1 MPAFEFVSVDADGR
15 KQKGVLEADS
25 ARQVRQQLR
34 EKGWLPVSVEPAAGE
49 HKTAAKGSLGLFRRG
64 MSAWELALITRQL
77 ATLIAAGIPVEEC
90 LRAVSRQT
98 ERPALQSLLLA
109 VRARVIEG
117 YTLAQAL
124 SEFPQAF
131 PELYRATV
139 SAGEKSGHLDLVLN
153 QLADYTES
161 RYDLQKKIQGALI
174 YPIILTVLAG
184 AIVMGLLTYVV
195 PDIVKVF
202 QSSRQELPLLTRG
215 LITTSNIAKTLGPW
229 LLLALIVAGFALR
242 PMLKKEATRYRIHAW
257 QLRMPLVGRLVRG
270 ANATRF
276 ASTLSILTRSS
287 VPLVEALRIAA
298 EVSSNLLIRDA
309 IRQAAVKVT
318 EGGSLSRS
326 LEESGYFPPMMMQ
339 MIASG
344 EQSGEL
350 DEMLTRAAAMQEK
363 ELSSLI
369 TTLVGLFEPLML
381 LVMAGVVLI
390 IVLAIMLP
398 ILSMNNMVR

>member
-1 MPAFEFVSVDADGR
+1 MPAFEYVSVDTDGR
-15 KQKGVLEADS
+15 KQKGILEADS

-34 EKGWLPVSVEPAAGE
+34 DKGWLPVSVEPAAGE
-49 HKTAAKGSLGLFRRG
+49 QKAAAGGPGLFRRG
-64 MSAWELALITRQL
+64 ITAWELALITRQL

-90 LRAVSRQT
+90 MRAVSRQT
-98 ERPALQSLLLA
+98 ERPALQSLLMA

-131 PELYRATV
+131 PDLYRATV
-139 SAGEKSGHLDLVLN
+139 AAGEKSGHLDLVLE
-153 QLADYTES
+153 QLADYTEA

-174 YPIILTVLAG
+174 YPVILTVLAM

-215 LITTSNIAKTLGPW
+215 LITASDIAKAGGPW
-229 LLLALIVAGFALR
+229 ILLALVIGGFLLR
-242 PMLKKEATRYRIHAW
+242 PMLKQEKTRYRLHAW
-257 QLRMPLVGRLVRG
+257 QLRLPLVGRMVRG

-298 EVSSNLLIRDA
+298 EVSSNLHIRDA
-309 IRQAAVKVT
+309 IRQAAIKVT
-318 EGGSLSRS
+318 EGGSLSRA

-339 MIASG
+339 MIFSG

-350 DEMLTRAAAMQEK
+350 DQMLARAATMQEK

-381 LVMAGVVLI
+381 LMMAGVVLL

-398 ILSMNNMVR
+398 ILSMNNLVS

>member
-1 MPAFEFVSVDADGR
+1 MPAFEYVSVDTTGR

-49 HKTAAKGSLGLFRRG
+49 HKSAAGGGMGLFRRG
-64 MSAWELALITRQL
+64 MSAWELALLTRQL
-77 ATLIAAGIPVEEC
+77 ATLIQSGIPVEEC

-153 QLADYTES
+153 QLADYTEA
-161 RYDLQKKIQGALI
+161 RYDLQKRIQGALI
-174 YPIILTVLAG
+174 YPIILTILAT

-202 QSSRQELPLLTRG
+202 EGTKQELPLLTRL
-215 LITTSNIAKTLGPW
+215 LIAASDFMKVAAPW
-229 LLLALIVAGFALR
+229 LVVGMVAAVFMFRRALR
-242 PMLKKEATRYRIHAW
+242 KEPFRYRVHAW
-257 QLRMPLVGRLVRG
+257 LLRLPLFGKMVRG
-270 ANATRF
+270 TNATRF

-309 IRQAAVKVT
+309 IRQTAVKVT
-318 EGGSLSRS
+318 EGGSLSRA
-326 LEESGYFPPMMMQ
+326 LEESGYFPPMMM
-339 MIASG
+339 
-344 EQSGEL
+344 
-350 DEMLTRAAAMQEK
+350 
-363 ELSSLI
+363 
-369 TTLVGLFEPLML
+369 
-381 LVMAGVVLI
+381 
-390 IVLAIMLP
+390 
-398 ILSMNNMVR
+398 

>member
-1 MPAFEFVSVDADGR
+1 MPAFEYVSVDASGR

-34 EKGWLPVSVEPAAGE
+34 DKGWLPVSVEPAANE
-49 HKTAAKGSLGLFRRG
+49 HKSSAGKLSFVRRG
-64 MSAWELALITRQL
+64 MSAYELALITRQL
-77 ATLIAAGIPVEEC
+77 ATLIQAGIPVEEC

-98 ERPALQSLLLA
+98 ERPGLQSLMMA

-117 YTLAQAL
+117 YTLAQSF

-139 SAGEKSGHLDLVLN
+139 AAGEKSGHLDLVLN

-161 RYDLQKKIQGALI
+161 RYDTQKKIQNAML
-174 YPIILTVLAG
+174 YPVILTLLALV
-184 AIVMGLLTYVV
+184 IVVGLLTYVV
-195 PDIVKVF
+195 PDIVRVF
-202 QSSRQELPLLTRG
+202 DSSHQQLPFLTRALIG
-215 LITTSNIAKTLGPW
+215 LSHFVRTAGPW
-229 LLLALIVAGFALR
+229 LLLLMVAAVFVLR
-242 PMLKKEATRYRIHAW
+242 PLLKQEKTRYRIHGW
-257 QLRMPLVGRLVRG
+257 QLRMPLIGKMVRG
-270 ANATRF
+270 ANASRF
-276 ASTLSILTRSS
+276 ASTLSILTRSG

-309 IRQAAVKVT
+309 IRQAAAKVT
-318 EGGSLSRS
+318 EGGSLNRA
-326 LEESGYFPPMMMQ
+326 LEDCGYFPPMMIQ

-350 DEMLTRAAAMQEK
+350 DEMLARAATMQEK
-363 ELSSLI
+363 ELGNLI
-369 TTLVGLFEPLML
+369 TTLVGLFEPMML
-381 LVMAGVVLI
+381 LVMAGVVLM

-398 ILSMNNMVR
+398 ILSMNNLVK

>member
-1 MPAFEFVSVDADGR
+1 MPAFEYVSVDADGR

-34 EKGWLPVSVEPAAGE
+34 EKGWLPVSVEPAARE
-49 HKTAAKGSLGLFRRG
+49 HQKEKSGLSFLRSG
-64 MSAWELALITRQL
+64 MSAYELALITRQL
-77 ATLIAAGIPVEEC
+77 ATLIQAGIPIEET

-98 ERPALQSLLLA
+98 ERPGLQSLMMA

-117 YTLAQAL
+117 YTLAQSM
-124 SEFPQAF
+124 SEFPKAF

-139 SAGEKSGHLDLVLN
+139 AAGEKSGHLDLVLN

-161 RYDLQKKIQGALI
+161 RYDTQKKIQGAMI
-174 YPIILTVLAG
+174 YPIVLTVLATL
-184 AIVMGLLTYVV
+184 IVTGLLTYVV

-202 QSSRQELPLLTRG
+202 DNTRQQLPLLTRG
-215 LITTSNIAKTLGPW
+215 LIGASNLVKTVGPYVFV
-229 LLLALIVAGFALR
+229 LLVIGSFMVRPLLR
-242 PMLKKEATRYRIHAW
+242 QEANRYRLHAW
-257 QLRMPLVGRLVRG
+257 QLRIPLIRRLIRG
-270 ANATRF
+270 ANASRF
-276 ASTLSILTRSS
+276 ASTLSILARSG

-318 EGGSLSRS
+318 EGGSLSRA

-350 DEMLTRAAAMQEK
+350 DEMLSRAATMQEK
-363 ELSSLI
+363 ELGNLI
-369 TTLVGLFEPLML
+369 TTLVGLFEPFML
-381 LVMAGVVLI
+381 LLMAGVVLL

-398 ILSMNNMVR
+398 ILSMNNLVG

>member
-1 MPAFEFVSVDADGR
+1 MPAFEYVSVDAQGR
-15 KQKGVLEADS
+15 KHKGVLEADS

-34 EKGWLPVSVEPAAGE
+34 EKGWLPVSVEPAASE
-49 HKTAAKGSLGLFRRG
+49 HKQGKNRFSLFSGGG
-64 MSAWELALITRQL
+64 MSAYELALITRQL
-77 ATLIAAGIPVEEC
+77 ATLIQAGIPLEEC

-98 ERPALQSLLLA
+98 ERPGLQSLLMA
-109 VRARVIEG
+109 VRARVVEG
-117 YTLAQAL
+117 YTMAQSM

-139 SAGEKSGHLDLVLN
+139 AAGEKSGHLDLVLN

-161 RYDLQKKIQGALI
+161 RYDTQKKIQGAMI
-174 YPIILTVLAG
+174 YPVILTVLAM
-184 AIVMGLLTYVV
+184 AIVIGLLTYVV
-195 PDIVKVF
+195 PDIVRVF
-202 QSSRQELPLLTRG
+202 DSSKQELPLLTRG
-215 LITTSNIAKTLGPW
+215 LIATSHLVKTAGPW
-229 LLLALIVAGFALR
+229 VLLLLIAAGFVVR
-242 PMLKKEATRYRIHAW
+242 PMLKQEKTRYRIHGW
-257 QLRMPLVGRLVRG
+257 QLRMPLIGKLVRG
-270 ANATRF
+270 ANASRF
-276 ASTLSILTRSS
+276 ASTLSILTRSG

-318 EGGSLSRS
+318 EGGSLARA

-339 MIASG
+339 MISSG

-350 DEMLTRAAAMQEK
+350 DEMLSRAATMQEK

-369 TTLVGLFEPLML
+369 TTLVGLFEPMML
-381 LVMAGVVLI
+381 LIMAGVVLM

-398 ILSMNNMVR
+398 ILSMNNLVN

>member
-1 MPAFEFVSVDADGR
+1 MPAFEYVSVDNDGR

-34 EKGWLPVSVEPAAGE
+34 DKGWLPVSVEPAAGE
-49 HKTAAKGSLGLFRRG
+49 HKAASGNQGFFRGG

-77 ATLIAAGIPVEEC
+77 ATLIAASIPVEEC

-98 ERPALQSLLLA
+98 ERPGLQSLLLA

-117 YTLAQAL
+117 YTLAQAM

-131 PELYRATV
+131 PDLYRATV
-139 SAGEKSGHLDLVLN
+139 AAGEKSGHLDLVLN
-153 QLADYTES
+153 QLADYTEA

-174 YPIILTVLAG
+174 YPIILTVLAS

-215 LITTSNIAKTLGPW
+215 LIATSNFAKVMGPW
-229 LLLALIVAGFALR
+229 LLLGLVVGGFMLR
-242 PMLKKEATRYRIHAW
+242 PVLKRETTRYRIHGW
-257 QLRMPLVGRLVRG
+257 QLRTPLIWRLVRG

-298 EVSSNLLIRDA
+298 EVSSNLHIRDA

-339 MIASG
+339 MISSG

-350 DEMLTRAAAMQEK
+350 DEMLARAAVMQEK

-381 LVMAGVVLI
+381 LMMAGVVLI

-398 ILSMNNMVR
+398 ILSMNNLVS

>member
-1 MPAFEFVSVDADGR
+1 MPAFEYVSVDGDGR

-25 ARQVRQQLR
+25 PRQVRQQLR
-34 EKGWLPVSVEPAAGE
+34 DKGWLPVSVAPVAQEHKAAAG
-49 HKTAAKGSLGLFRRG
+49 GGLFRRG
-64 MSAWELALITRQL
+64 MSAWELALVTRQL

-98 ERPALQSLLLA
+98 ERESLQGLLMA

-131 PELYRATV
+131 PDLYRATV
-139 SAGEKSGHLDLVLN
+139 AAGEKSGHLDLVLN
-153 QLADYTES
+153 QLADYTEA

-174 YPIILTVLAG
+174 YPVILTFLAG

-215 LITTSNIAKTLGPW
+215 LIATSHAARVAGPW
-229 LLLALIVAGFALR
+229 LLLLLVGAGFVLR
-242 PMLKKEATRYRIHAW
+242 PMLKQESTRYRLDAW
-257 QLRMPLVGRLVRG
+257 QLRLPLVGRLVRG

-309 IRQAAVKVT
+309 IRRAAVKVT
-318 EGGSLSRS
+318 EGGSLSRA
-326 LEESGYFPPMMMQ
+326 LEEGGYFPPMMMQ

-350 DEMLTRAAAMQEK
+350 DQMLARAAAMQEK

-369 TTLVGLFEPLML
+369 TTLVGLFEPMML
-381 LVMAGVVLI
+381 LVMAGVVLM

-398 ILSMNNMVR
+398 ILSMNNLVH

>member
-1 MPAFEFVSVDADGR
+1 MPAFEYVSVDADGR

-34 EKGWLPVSVEPAAGE
+34 DKGWLPVSVEAAARE
-49 HKTAAKGSLGLFRRG
+49 HQKEKSGVSFLRSG
-64 MSAWELALITRQL
+64 MSAYELALITRQL
-77 ATLIAAGIPVEEC
+77 ATLIQAGIPVEET

-98 ERPALQSLLLA
+98 ERPGLHSLLLA

-117 YTLAQAL
+117 YTLAQSM
-124 SEFPQAF
+124 SEFPKAF
-131 PELYRATV
+131 PDLYRATV
-139 SAGEKSGHLDLVLN
+139 AAGEKSGHLDLVLN

-161 RYDLQKKIQGALI
+161 RYDTQKKIQGAMI
-174 YPIILTVLAG
+174 YPIILTALATL
-184 AIVMGLLTYVV
+184 IVVGLLTYVV

-202 QSSRQELPLLTRG
+202 DNTRQELPLLTRG
-215 LITTSNIAKTLGPW
+215 LIGASNLVKAAGPYVLVLLIIVGFMARPW
-229 LLLALIVAGFALR
+229 LR
-242 PMLKKEATRYRIHAW
+242 KEANRYRLHAL
-257 QLRMPLVGRLVRG
+257 QLRLPLIKRLVRG
-270 ANATRF
+270 ANAARF
-276 ASTLSILTRSS
+276 ASTLSILTRSG

-318 EGGSLSRS
+318 EGGSLNRA

-350 DEMLTRAAAMQEK
+350 DEMLSRAATMQEK
-363 ELSSLI
+363 ELGNLI

-381 LVMAGVVLI
+381 LLMAGVVLL

-398 ILSMNNMVR
+398 ILSMNNLVG

>member
-1 MPAFEFVSVDADGR
+1 MPAFEFVSVDAAGR

-34 EKGWLPVSVEPAAGE
+34 DKGWLPVSVAPAAGE
-49 HKTAAKGSLGLFRRG
+49 HKAAAASGLGFLRRR

-77 ATLIAAGIPVEEC
+77 ATLIASGIPVEEC

-98 ERPALQSLLLA
+98 ERPALHSLLLA

-139 SAGEKSGHLDLVLN
+139 AAGEKSGHLDLVLN
-153 QLADYTES
+153 QLADYTEA

-174 YPIILTVLAG
+174 YPIILTVLAS

-202 QSSRQELPLLTRG
+202 QSSRQQLPLLTRG
-215 LITTSNIAKTLGPW
+215 LIATSHFMKAAAPW
-229 LLLALIVAGFALR
+229 LLLLLAAAAVLLR
-242 PMLKKEATRYRIHAW
+242 PLLKKESTRYRIHEW
-257 QLRMPLVGRLVRG
+257 QLRLPLFGRLARG

-318 EGGSLSRS
+318 EGGSLSRA

-350 DEMLTRAAAMQEK
+350 DEMLARAATMQEK

-369 TTLVGLFEPLML
+369 TTLVGLFEPMML
-381 LVMAGVVLI
+381 LLMAGVVLL

-398 ILSMNNMVR
+398 ILSMNNLVH

>member
-1 MPAFEFVSVDADGR
+1 MPAFEFVSVDAAGR

-34 EKGWLPVSVEPAAGE
+34 DKGWLPVSVEPAARE
-49 HKTAAKGSLGLFRRG
+49 HKSAKEGGQGLFRRG

-98 ERPALQSLLLA
+98 ERPASQSLLLA

-139 SAGEKSGHLDLVLN
+139 SAGEKSGHLDLVLD
-153 QLADYTES
+153 QLADYTEA

-174 YPIILTVLAG
+174 YPIILTLLAG
-184 AIVMGLLTYVV
+184 GIVMGLLTYVV

-202 QSSRQELPLLTRG
+202 ESSRQELPALTKG
-215 LITTSNIAKTLGPW
+215 LIFASDVAKVAGPW
-229 LLLALIVAGFALR
+229 MLFGLVIAFFAFR
-242 PMLKKEATRYRIHAW
+242 PMLRQEATRYRIHAW
-257 QLRMPLVGRLVRG
+257 QLRLPLVGRLVRG

-298 EVSSNLLIRDA
+298 EVSSNMLIRDA

-318 EGGSLSRS
+318 EGGSLSRA
-326 LEESGYFPPMMMQ
+326 LEDSGFFPPMMMQ
-339 MIASG
+339 MISSG

-350 DEMLTRAAAMQEK
+350 DEMLTRAAMMQEK

-381 LVMAGVVLI
+381 LVMAGVVLL

-398 ILSMNNMVR
+398 ILSMNNLVG

>member
-1 MPAFEFVSVDADGR
+1 MPAFEYVSVDASGR

-34 EKGWLPVSVEPAAGE
+34 DKGWLPVSVEPAAGE
-49 HKTAAKGSLGLFRRG
+49 HKAEKGALSFMRRG
-64 MSAWELALITRQL
+64 MSAYELALITRQL
-77 ATLIAAGIPVEEC
+77 ATLIQAGIPVEEC

-98 ERPALQSLLLA
+98 ERPGLQSLLLA

-117 YTLAQAL
+117 YTLAQSM

-131 PELYRATV
+131 PDLYRATV
-139 SAGEKSGHLDLVLN
+139 AAGEKSGHLDLVLN

-161 RYDLQKKIQGALI
+161 RYDTQKKIQGALI
-174 YPIILTVLAG
+174 YPIILTVLATL
-184 AIVMGLLTYVV
+184 IVVGLLTYVV
-195 PDIVKVF
+195 PDIVRVF
-202 QSSRQELPLLTRG
+202 DSSKHQLPLLTRG
-215 LITTSNIAKTLGPW
+215 LIATSHIVKTLGPW
-229 LLLALIVAGFALR
+229 LLLALVIAGFALR
-242 PMLKKEATRYRIHAW
+242 PMLKQEATRYRLHAW
-257 QLRMPLVGRLVRG
+257 QLRLPLFGRLVRG
-270 ANATRF
+270 ANASRF
-276 ASTLSILTRSS
+276 ASTLSILTRSG

-309 IRQAAVKVT
+309 IRRTAVKVT
-318 EGGSLSRS
+318 EGGSLNRS
-326 LEESGYFPPMMMQ
+326 LEESGYFPPMMLQ

-350 DEMLTRAAAMQEK
+350 DEMLSRAATMQEK

-369 TTLVGLFEPLML
+369 TTLVGLFEPMML
-381 LVMAGVVLI
+381 LIMAGVVLL

-398 ILSMNNMVR
+398 ILSMNNLVS

>member
-1 MPAFEFVSVDADGR
+1 MPAFEYVSVDGEGR

-34 EKGWLPVSVEPAAGE
+34 DKGLLPVSVEPAAGE
-49 HKTAAKGSLGLFRRG
+49 HKSVSGAGPLRRG

-98 ERPALQSLLLA
+98 ERPASQSLLLA

-117 YTLAQAL
+117 YTLAQAF

-131 PELYRATV
+131 PDLYRATV
-139 SAGEKSGHLDLVLN
+139 AAGEKSGHLDLVLN

-174 YPIILTVLAG
+174 YPVILTVLAT

-202 QSSRQELPLLTRG
+202 QSSRHELPLLTRG
-215 LITTSNIAKTLGPW
+215 LIATSHMARVGGPW
-229 LLLALIVAGFALR
+229 LLLILVTGGFALR
-242 PMLKKEATRYRIHAW
+242 PLVRQESTRYKLHRL
-257 QLRMPLVGRLVRG
+257 QLRLPLVGRLARG

-287 VPLVEALRIAA
+287 VPLVDALRIAA
-298 EVSSNLLIRDA
+298 EVTSNLLIRDA
-309 IRQAAVKVT
+309 IRRAAVKVT
-318 EGGSLSRS
+318 EGGSLSRA
-326 LEESGYFPPMMMQ
+326 LEECGYFPPMMMQ

-350 DEMLTRAAAMQEK
+350 DQMLSRAAIMQEK

-398 ILSMNNMVR
+398 ILSMNNLVH

>member
-1 MPAFEFVSVDADGR
+1 MPAFEYISVDGDGR

-34 EKGWLPVSVEPAAGE
+34 DKGWLPVSVEPAAGE
-49 HKTAAKGSLGLFRRG
+49 QKAAAGGTGMFRRG
-64 MSAWELALITRQL
+64 ISAWELALITRQL

-98 ERPALQSLLLA
+98 ERPALHSLLMA

-131 PELYRATV
+131 PDLYRATV

-153 QLADYTES
+153 QLADYTEA

-174 YPIILTVLAG
+174 YPIILTVLAS

-215 LITTSNIAKTLGPW
+215 LIATSHVARVAGPW
-229 LLLALIVAGFALR
+229 LLMLLVVAGFALR
-242 PMLKKEATRYRIHAW
+242 PMLRQEATRYRLHAL
-257 QLRMPLVGRLVRG
+257 QLRLPLIGRLVRG

-309 IRQAAVKVT
+309 IRRAAVKVT
-318 EGGSLSRS
+318 EGGSLSRA
-326 LEESGYFPPMMMQ
+326 LEEGGYFPPMMMQ

-350 DEMLTRAAAMQEK
+350 DQMLARAATMQEK

-398 ILSMNNMVR
+398 ILSMNSLVG

>member
-1 MPAFEFVSVDADGR
+1 MPAFEYVSVDASGR

-34 EKGWLPVSVEPAAGE
+34 DKGWLPVSVEPAAGE
-49 HKTAAKGSLGLFRRG
+49 HKAEKGGLSFMRRG
-64 MSAWELALITRQL
+64 MSAYELALITRQL
-77 ATLIAAGIPVEEC
+77 ATLIQAGIPVEEC

-98 ERPALQSLLLA
+98 ERPGLQSLLLA

-117 YTLAQAL
+117 YTLAQSM

-131 PELYRATV
+131 PDLYRATV
-139 SAGEKSGHLDLVLN
+139 AAGEKSGHLDLVLN

-161 RYDLQKKIQGALI
+161 RYDTQKKIQGALI
-174 YPIILTVLAG
+174 YPIILTVLATL
-184 AIVMGLLTYVV
+184 IVVGLLTYVV
-195 PDIVKVF
+195 PDIVRVF
-202 QSSRQELPLLTRG
+202 DSSKHQLPLLTRG
-215 LITTSNIAKTLGPW
+215 LIATSHIVKTLGPW
-229 LLLALIVAGFALR
+229 LLLALVIAGFALR
-242 PMLKKEATRYRIHAW
+242 PMLKQEATRYRLHAW
-257 QLRMPLVGRLVRG
+257 QLRLPLFGRLVRG
-270 ANATRF
+270 ANASRF
-276 ASTLSILTRSS
+276 ASTLSILTRSG

-309 IRQAAVKVT
+309 IRRTAVKVT
-318 EGGSLSRS
+318 EGGSLNRS
-326 LEESGYFPPMMMQ
+326 LEESGYFPPMMLQ

-350 DEMLTRAAAMQEK
+350 DEMLSRAATMQEK

-369 TTLVGLFEPLML
+369 TTLVGLFEPMML
-381 LVMAGVVLI
+381 LIMAGVVLL

-398 ILSMNNMVR
+398 ILSMNNLVS

>member
-1 MPAFEFVSVDADGR
+1 MPAFEYVSVDSSGR

-34 EKGWLPVSVEPAAGE
+34 DKGWLPVSVEPAASE
-49 HKTAAKGSLGLFRRG
+49 HKQSTGKLALFSGGG
-64 MSAWELALITRQL
+64 MSAYELALITRQL
-77 ATLIAAGIPVEEC
+77 ATLIQAGIPVEEC

-98 ERPALQSLLLA
+98 ERPGLQSLLMA

-117 YTLAQAL
+117 YTLAQSM

-139 SAGEKSGHLDLVLN
+139 SAGEKSGHMDLVLN

-161 RYDLQKKIQGALI
+161 RYDTQKKIQGAMI
-174 YPIILTVLAG
+174 YPVILTVLALL
-184 AIVMGLLTYVV
+184 IVIGLLTYVV
-195 PDIVKVF
+195 PDIVRVF
-202 QSSRQELPLLTRG
+202 ESSKQQLPFLTRA
-215 LITTSNIAKTLGPW
+215 LIALSHFVKTVGPW
-229 LLLALIVAGFALR
+229 LLLLMIVAGFMLR
-242 PMLKKEATRYRIHAW
+242 PMLKQEKNRYRLHAW
-257 QLRMPLVGRLVRG
+257 QLRMPLIGKLVRG
-270 ANATRF
+270 ANAARF
-276 ASTLSILTRSS
+276 ASTLSILTRSG

-318 EGGSLSRS
+318 EGGSLARA

-339 MIASG
+339 MVSSG

-350 DEMLTRAAAMQEK
+350 DEMLSRAAVMQEK

-369 TTLVGLFEPLML
+369 TTLLGLFEPMML
-381 LVMAGVVLI
+381 LVMAGVVLM

-398 ILSMNNMVR
+398 ILSMNNLVN

>member
-1 MPAFEFVSVDADGR
+1 MPAFEFVSVDAAGR

-34 EKGWLPVSVEPAAGE
+34 DKGWLPVSVEPAAGE
-49 HKTAAKGSLGLFRRG
+49 HKASARSSLGLFRRG

-77 ATLIAAGIPVEEC
+77 ATLIQAGIPVEEC

-153 QLADYTES
+153 QLADYTEA

-174 YPIILTVLAG
+174 YPIILTFLAT

-202 QSSRQELPLLTRG
+202 EGSKQELPLLTRG
-215 LITTSNIAKTLGPW
+215 LIAASDFMKVAAPW
-229 LLLALIVAGFALR
+229 LVLGMVAAALSFRRALR
-242 PMLKKEATRYRIHAW
+242 KEPFRYRVHAW
-257 QLRMPLVGRLVRG
+257 QLRLPLFGKLVRG
-270 ANATRF
+270 TNATRF

-318 EGGSLSRS
+318 EGGSLSRA
-326 LEESGYFPPMMMQ
+326 LEECGYFPPMMMQ
-339 MIASG
+339 MISSG

-350 DEMLTRAAAMQEK
+350 DEMLARGATMQEK

-381 LVMAGVVLI
+381 LLMAGVVLL

-398 ILSMNNMVR
+398 ILSMNSLVS

>member
-1 MPAFEFVSVDADGR
+1 MPAFEYVSVDADGR

-34 EKGWLPVSVEPAAGE
+34 DKGWLPVSVEPAARE
-49 HKTAAKGSLGLFRRG
+49 HKQEKSGLSFQRSG
-64 MSAWELALITRQL
+64 MSAYELALITRQL
-77 ATLIAAGIPVEEC
+77 ATLIQAGIPVEET

-98 ERPALQSLLLA
+98 ERPALQSLMLA

-117 YTLAQAL
+117 YTLAQAM
-124 SEFPQAF
+124 SEFPKAF
-131 PELYRATV
+131 PDLYRATV

-161 RYDLQKKIQGALI
+161 RYDTQKKIQGAMI
-174 YPIILTVLAG
+174 YPIVLTVLATL
-184 AIVMGLLTYVV
+184 IVVGLLTYVV

-202 QSSRQELPLLTRG
+202 DNTRQQLPLLTRG
-215 LITTSNIAKTLGPW
+215 LIGASDFLKSVGPYALVLLIVISFMARPW
-229 LLLALIVAGFALR
+229 LR
-242 PMLKKEATRYRIHAW
+242 KEHNRYRVHAL
-257 QLRMPLVGRLVRG
+257 QLRIPLIKRLVRG
-270 ANATRF
+270 ANASRF
-276 ASTLSILTRSS
+276 ASTLSILTRSG

-298 EVSSNLLIRDA
+298 EVSSNLLIRDS
-309 IRQAAVKVT
+309 IRLAAVKVT
-318 EGGSLSRS
+318 EGGSLNRA

-350 DEMLTRAAAMQEK
+350 DEMLSRAATMQEK
-363 ELSSLI
+363 ELGNLI
-369 TTLVGLFEPLML
+369 TTLVGLFEPFML
-381 LVMAGVVLI
+381 LLMAGVVLL

-398 ILSMNNMVR
+398 ILSMNNLVG

>member
-1 MPAFEFVSVDADGR
+1 MPAFEYVSVDGNGR
-15 KQKGVLEADS
+15 KQKGILEADS

-34 EKGWLPVSVEPAAGE
+34 DKGWLPVSVEPAAGE
-49 HKTAAKGSLGLFRRG
+49 QKASAGGPGLFRRG
-64 MSAWELALITRQL
+64 ITAWELALITRQL

-90 LRAVSRQT
+90 MRAVSRQT
-98 ERPALQSLLLA
+98 ERPALQSLLMA

-131 PELYRATV
+131 PDLYRATV
-139 SAGEKSGHLDLVLN
+139 AAGEKSGHLDLVLE
-153 QLADYTES
+153 QLADYTEA

-174 YPIILTVLAG
+174 YPVILTILAM

-215 LITTSNIAKTLGPW
+215 LIATSDAAKAGGPW
-229 LLLALIVAGFALR
+229 LLLALVVGGFLLR
-242 PMLKKEATRYRIHAW
+242 PMLKQEKTRYRLHAW
-257 QLRMPLVGRLVRG
+257 QLRLPLVGRMVRG

-298 EVSSNLLIRDA
+298 EVSSNLHIRDA

-318 EGGSLSRS
+318 EGGSLSRA

-339 MIASG
+339 MIFSG

-350 DEMLTRAAAMQEK
+350 DQMLSRAATMQEK

-381 LVMAGVVLI
+381 LMMAGVVLL

-398 ILSMNNMVR
+398 ILSMNNLVN

>member
-1 MPAFEFVSVDADGR
+1 MPAFEFVSVDTDGR

-34 EKGWLPVSVEPAAGE
+34 DKGWVPVSVEPAASE
-49 HKTAAKGSLGLFRRG
+49 HQKEKTGVSFLRGG
-64 MSAWELALITRQL
+64 MSAYELALITRQL
-77 ATLIAAGIPVEEC
+77 ATLIQAGIPIEET

-98 ERPALQSLLLA
+98 ERPGLQSLLLA

-117 YTLAQAL
+117 YTLAQ
-124 SEFPQAF
+124 SMGEFPKAF

-139 SAGEKSGHLDLVLN
+139 AAGEKSGHLDLVLN

-161 RYDLQKKIQGALI
+161 RYDTQKKIQGAMI
-174 YPIILTVLAG
+174 YPVILTVLATL
-184 AIVMGLLTYVV
+184 IVVGLLTYVV

-202 QSSRQELPLLTRG
+202 DNTRQELPLLTRG
-215 LITTSNIAKTLGPW
+215 LIGASNLVKAAGPYVLVLLVVLGFMARPW
-229 LLLALIVAGFALR
+229 MR
-242 PMLKKEATRYRIHAW
+242 KEANRYRLHAL
-257 QLRMPLVGRLVRG
+257 QLRLPLIKRLVRG
-270 ANATRF
+270 ANASRF
-276 ASTLSILTRSS
+276 ASTLSILTRSG

-318 EGGSLSRS
+318 EGGSLSRA

-350 DEMLTRAAAMQEK
+350 DEMLSRAATMQEK
-363 ELSSLI
+363 ELGSLI
-369 TTLVGLFEPLML
+369 TTLVGLFEPFML
-381 LVMAGVVLI
+381 LLMAGVVLL

-398 ILSMNNMVR
+398 ILSMNNLVG

>member
-1 MPAFEFVSVDADGR
+1 MPAFEYVSVDNDGR
-15 KQKGVLEADS
+15 KRKGVLEADS

-34 EKGWLPVSVEPAAGE
+34 DKGWLPVSVEPAASE
-49 HKTAAKGSLGLFRRG
+49 HKAATGNQGFFRGG

-77 ATLIAAGIPVEEC
+77 ATLIAASIPVEEC

-98 ERPALQSLLLA
+98 ERPGLQSLLLA

-117 YTLAQAL
+117 YTLAQAM

-131 PELYRATV
+131 PDLYRATV
-139 SAGEKSGHLDLVLN
+139 AAGEKSGHLDLVLN
-153 QLADYTES
+153 QLADYTEA

-174 YPIILTVLAG
+174 YPIILTVLAS

-215 LITTSNIAKTLGPW
+215 LIATSNFAKVMGPW
-229 LLLALIVAGFALR
+229 LLLGLVVGGFMLR
-242 PMLKKEATRYRIHAW
+242 PVLKRESTRYRIHGW
-257 QLRMPLVGRLVRG
+257 QLRLPLIWRLVRG

-298 EVSSNLLIRDA
+298 EVSSNLHIRDA

-339 MIASG
+339 MISSG

-350 DEMLTRAAAMQEK
+350 DEMLARAAVMQEK

-398 ILSMNNMVR
+398 ILSMNNLVS

>member
-1 MPAFEFVSVDADGR
+1 MPAFEYVSVDADGR

-34 EKGWLPVSVEPAAGE
+34 DKGWLPVSVEPAARE
-49 HKTAAKGSLGLFRRG
+49 HKQEKSGLSFQRSG
-64 MSAWELALITRQL
+64 MSAYELALITRQL
-77 ATLIAAGIPVEEC
+77 ATLIQAGIPVEET

-98 ERPALQSLLLA
+98 ERPALQSLMLA

-117 YTLAQAL
+117 YTLAQAM
-124 SEFPQAF
+124 SEFPKAF
-131 PELYRATV
+131 PDLYRATV

-161 RYDLQKKIQGALI
+161 RYDTQKKIQGAMI
-174 YPIILTVLAG
+174 YPIVLTVLATL
-184 AIVMGLLTYVV
+184 IVVGLLTYVV

-202 QSSRQELPLLTRG
+202 DNTRQQLPLLTRG
-215 LITTSNIAKTLGPW
+215 LIGASDFLKTVGPYALVLLIVISFMARPW
-229 LLLALIVAGFALR
+229 LR
-242 PMLKKEATRYRIHAW
+242 KEHNRYRVHAL
-257 QLRMPLVGRLVRG
+257 QLRIPLIKRLVRG
-270 ANATRF
+270 ANASRF
-276 ASTLSILTRSS
+276 ASTLSILTRSG

-298 EVSSNLLIRDA
+298 EVSSNLLIRDS
-309 IRQAAVKVT
+309 IRLAAVKVT
-318 EGGSLSRS
+318 EGGSLNRA

-350 DEMLTRAAAMQEK
+350 DEMLSRAATMQEK
-363 ELSSLI
+363 ELGNLI
-369 TTLVGLFEPLML
+369 TTLVGLFEPFML
-381 LVMAGVVLI
+381 LLMAGVVLL

-398 ILSMNNMVR
+398 ILSMNNLVG

>member
-1 MPAFEFVSVDADGR
+1 MPAFEFVSVDGEGR

-34 EKGWLPVSVEPAAGE
+34 DKGWLPVSVEPAAGE
-49 HKTAAKGSLGLFRRG
+49 HKAATAGPGLFRRG
-64 MSAWELALITRQL
+64 MTAWELALLTRQL
-77 ATLIAAGIPVEEC
+77 STLIAAGIPVEEC

-131 PELYRATV
+131 PDLYRATV
-139 SAGEKSGHLDLVLN
+139 AAGEKSGHLDLVLN
-153 QLADYTES
+153 QLADYTEA

-174 YPIILTVLAG
+174 YPIILTVLAS

-215 LITTSNIAKTLGPW
+215 LIATSHAARVLGPW
-229 LLLALIVAGFALR
+229 LLLGLVVAGFSLR
-242 PMLKKEATRYRIHAW
+242 PMLRQEATRYKLHRL
-257 QLRMPLVGRLVRG
+257 QLRLPLVGRLVRG

-309 IRQAAVKVT
+309 IRHAAVKVT
-318 EGGSLSRS
+318 EGGSLSRA

-350 DEMLTRAAAMQEK
+350 DQMLARAAVMQEK

-381 LVMAGVVLI
+381 LMMAGVVLI

-398 ILSMNNMVR
+398 ILSMNSLVH

>member
-1 MPAFEFVSVDADGR
+1 MPAFEFVSVDSAGR
-15 KQKGVLEADS
+15 KQTGVLEADS

-34 EKGWLPVSVEPAAGE
+34 EKGWLPVSVVPAAGE
-49 HKTAAKGSLGLFRRG
+49 HKAAARGFGLFRRG
-64 MSAWELALITRQL
+64 MSAWELALLTRQL
-77 ATLIAAGIPVEEC
+77 ATLIQAGIPLEEC
-90 LRAVSRQT
+90 LRAVSRQS

-153 QLADYTES
+153 QLADYTEA

-174 YPIILTVLAG
+174 YPVILTFLAT
-184 AIVMGLLTYVV
+184 AIVVGLLTYVV

-202 QSSRQELPLLTRG
+202 ESSRQELPLLTRG
-215 LITTSNIAKTLGPW
+215 LIAASAFMRVATPW
-229 LLLALIVAGFALR
+229 LVLLMIGAAFFFR
-242 PMLKKEATRYRIHAW
+242 SMLKKEAARYRLHAW
-257 QLRMPLVGRLVRG
+257 QLRLPLLGRLVRG
-270 ANATRF
+270 SNATRF

-298 EVSSNLLIRDA
+298 EVSSSLLIRDA

-318 EGGSLSRS
+318 EGGSLARA

-344 EQSGEL
+344 EQSGAL
-350 DEMLTRAAAMQEK
+350 DEMLARAATMQEK
-363 ELSSLI
+363 ELGSLI

-381 LVMAGVVLI
+381 LLMAGVVLL

-398 ILSMNNMVR
+398 ILSMNNLVG

>member
-1 MPAFEFVSVDADGR
+1 MPAFEFVSVDNNGR

-34 EKGWLPVSVEPAAGE
+34 DKGWLPVSVEPAAGE
-49 HKTAAKGSLGLFRRG
+49 HKAAATRGPGLFRRG
-64 MSAWELALITRQL
+64 MTAWELALITRQL

-131 PELYRATV
+131 PDLYRATV
-139 SAGEKSGHLDLVLN
+139 AAGEKSGHLDLVLE
-153 QLADYTES
+153 QLADYTEA

-174 YPIILTVLAG
+174 YPIILTVLAT
-184 AIVMGLLTYVV
+184 AIVLGLLTYVV

-215 LITTSNIAKTLGPW
+215 LIATSNFAKAAGPW
-229 LLLALIVAGFALR
+229 LVLGLVVAGFALR
-242 PMLKKEATRYRIHAW
+242 PMLKQERTRYRLHAW
-257 QLRMPLVGRLVRG
+257 QLRLPLVGRLVRG

-298 EVSSNLLIRDA
+298 EVSSNLHIRDA

-318 EGGSLSRS
+318 EGGSLSRA

-350 DEMLTRAAAMQEK
+350 DQMLARAATMQEK

-381 LVMAGVVLI
+381 LMMAGVVLI

-398 ILSMNNMVR
+398 ILSMNNLVG